1 MKMIQIVRI
10 GCGLLLVAGFLQ
22 VGSSTYPS
30 PDNGSLGNGIISAQ
44 QGRESG
50 GIHAGFN
57 GYEQDYRVLNNGSSG
72 SGNFTQ
78 GAPTGG
84 NLASINSTGAGSS
97 GGNFSPGVRAAGWMS

>member
-1 MKMIQIVRI
+1 MIQIIRI

-30 PDNGSLGNGIISAQ
+30 PDNGSSGNGIISAQ

-50 GIHAGFN
+50 GIHAAPN
-57 GYEQDYRVLNNGSSG
+57 GHEQDNSALDNDSSG

-84 NLASINSTGAGSS
+84 HLASINSTGAGSS